1 MPVRNSAVGAGELIL
16 LLSIKKFL
24 QLKLLFFLSPTH
36 YDRRSRQGKEDPEQ
50 NLQSFTSVLQ
60 NISKLTLIHP
70 WREGKL

>member
-24 QLKLLFFLSPTH
+24 QLKLFFLSPTH
-36 YDRRSRQGKEDPEQ
+36 YDRRSRQGKGDPEQ
-50 NLQSFTSVLQ
+50 NLQSFTFVLQ